1 MQKEE
6 QRISCPTFLKQETVI
21 KNITNKINQV
31 KGVREKATFAEELQK
46 EADVLLTCPDY
57 DDKKLDCKN
66 CRFIANLRKKTA
78 GLIIKAK
85 KLV

>member
-1 MQKEE
+1 MHKEGAK
-6 QRISCPTFLKQETVI
+6 INCGTFQKQETVI
-21 KNITNKINQV
+21 KNITNKINIIE
-31 KGVREKATFAEELQK
+31 GVTGKAVFAEELQK

-57 DDKKLDCKN
+57 GDKKLDCKN

>member
-6 QRISCPTFLKQETVI
+6 PRISCPTFLKQETVI
-21 KNITNKINQV
+21 KDITDKINQA
-31 KGVREKATFAEELQK
+31 KGVREKAIFAEELQK
-46 EADVLLTCPDY
+46 EVDVLLTCSDY
-57 DDKKLDCKN
+57 DDKKLDCRN
-66 CRFIANLRKKTA
+66 CRFIAKLRKKTA

>member
-6 QRISCPTFLKQETVI
+6 HKISCPAFLKQETVI
-21 KNITNKINQV
+21 KNITDKINQAKRV
-31 KGVREKATFAEELQK
+31 IEKAEFADELQK
-46 EADVLLTCPDY
+46 EADVLLTCQDY
-57 DDKKLDCKN
+57 DGKKLDCRN

>member
-1 MQKEE
+1 MHKEE
-6 QRISCPTFLKQETVI
+6 AKINCATFQKQEKVI
-21 KNITNKINQV
+21 KDITDKINQAKRV
-31 KGVREKATFAEELQK
+31 IEKAEFADELQK

-57 DDKKLDCKN
+57 DDKKLDCRN
-66 CRFIANLRKKTA
+66 CHFIATLCKKTA